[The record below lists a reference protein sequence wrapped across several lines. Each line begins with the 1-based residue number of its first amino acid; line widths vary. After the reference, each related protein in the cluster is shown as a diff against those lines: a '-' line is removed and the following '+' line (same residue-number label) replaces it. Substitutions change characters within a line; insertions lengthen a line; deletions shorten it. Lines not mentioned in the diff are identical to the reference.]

1 MEAAVG
7 TYKFLVFI
15 DALKTKDIGAQN
27 KNVLTEYVTWAARA
41 ELSEVEEH
49 CSAVHLERMYD
60 SNLVRIMF
68 NTKQLIAVQRR
79 AMIYAMAQLD
89 AKFMTD
95 VAPPGFMERAL
106 SQYIQNLEDQAL

>member
-60 SNLVRIMF
+60 L
-68 NTKQLIAVQRR
+68 RR
-79 AMIYAMAQLD
+79 AMFYAMALLD
-89 AKFMTD
+89 AKLMTI
-95 VAPPGFMERAL
+95 VAPPGFLERAL
-106 SQYIQNLEDQAL
+106 SQYIQNLEDPAL